1 MVHRAKAQ
9 ARSGELFRSNIG
21 MWVGSGSDG
30 ILMRRA
36 GGTVN
41 AVVEH
46 QTEQDQ
52 AWHTAS
58 TRRFRLA
65 QQKAHLEHEL
75 RSVRRATRAIQS
87 LRRLKKDCELATLL
101 RPAATPSPKR
111 RAQWPHKNTNAPV
124 EDHRPISAPA
134 PALSVGAD
142 AGTGTGKVRMDS
154 LSTLS
159 AAGSA
164 DHYTNTRPVSAASSS
179 ASDLSLMSMAAE
191 SPPASAASATPLI
204 SPSLSPRQDHTPRLH
219 PQGTPRILYDSRPIG
234 SGSDLL
240 VDRMAPRRT
249 AESIE
254 RAHQSYASP
263 NIHRTLPLIACDD
276 RGRHRLLRAHQP
288 FEAESRSQFQRVR
301 QSNASWE
308 LQRAHFAGSGPFA
321 KYVSDCIIK
330 DVPTFVRPKN
340 CKHA

>member
-1 MVHRAKAQ
+1 MAHRAEAQ
-9 ARSGELFRSNIG
+9 ARSGELFRSNMG

-30 ILMRRA
+30 TLMRRA

-41 AVVEH
+41 ATVEH

-65 QQKAHLEHEL
+65 QQKAQLEHEL

-111 RAQWPHKNTNAPV
+111 RAQWPHRNTKAPME
-124 EDHRPISAPA
+124 EDRPISAPA
-134 PALSVGAD
+134 PAVSVGTD
-142 AGTGTGKVRMDS
+142 TGTSTGTARMDS

-164 DHYTNTRPVSAASSS
+164 DHHTNTRPVSAASSS
-179 ASDLSLMSMAAE
+179 ASHLSLMSMAVE
-191 SPPASAASATPLI
+191 SPPASAALATPVV
-204 SPSLSPRQDHTPRLH
+204 SPAVSPRHDHTQRLH
-219 PQGTPRILYDSRPIG
+219 PQGTPRVLYDSRPLEPT
-234 SGSDLL
+234 DLL

-249 AESIE
+249 AESME

-276 RGRHRLLRAHQP
+276 RGRDRLLRAHQP

-301 QSNASWE
+301 QSNASWQ
-308 LQRAHFAGSGPFA
+308 LHRAHFAGSGPFA